1 MIHKINFE
9 KLFSEVYEDTGIKIN
24 SIADIKKILLESEK
38 TELRSSMAYF
48 IAEYKIIELQQDV
61 VDILCSP
68 ISKGNDCTLI
78 YASYQFPCSQYF
90 KIYVGLMIER
100 DFHSVLESY
109 KAIRKCRNISI
120 EDLEKAKESLESWH
134 YFYTFP
140 TFSNI
145 KVISDKINLVED
157 VWYYLKRRLI
167 REKKHPK

>member
-1 MIHKINFE
+1 MINKINSK
-9 KLFSEVYEDTGIKIN
+9 KLFSEIYEDTGIRIN

-68 ISKGNDCTLI
+68 ISKGNDGTLI

-90 KIYVGLMIER
+90 KVYVGLMIER

-109 KAIRKCRNISI
+109 KAIRKCRNVSL
-120 EDLEKAKESLESWH
+120 EDLEKAKGALELWH
-134 YFYTFP
+134 YFHTFP

-145 KVISDKINLVED
+145 EVVSDKIDLIHD
-157 VWYYLKRRLI
+157 IWHYLNRRLI